1 VTKRSRLRRA
11 RRVVAGGLVGGA
23 VVLARRH
30 RKRDPLVTGPAHD
43 PLAAFADAPC
53 FREAAGTV
61 AVPGNP
67 GA

>member
-23 VVLARRH
+23 VVMARRH
-30 RKRDPLVTGPAHD
+30 RRRDPLAPLPGHD

-53 FREAAGTV
+53 FREATV
-61 AVPGNP
+61 AAAAKTPAP
-67 GA
+67 

>member
-23 VVLARRH
+23 VVLARR
-30 RKRDPLVTGPAHD
+30 RRNRDPLATAPGHD

-53 FREAAGTV
+53 FREAAGTT
-61 AVPGNP
+61 VPKNP